1 MIVIYGADWCKWCK
15 AAKKLAEDR
24 GLKHVWKDVEDLAVY
39 EEMKSKV
46 PPGTTK
52 IPQIFWHDQ
61 YIGGHDAFL
70 AEIENTSGGFGD
82 GKI

>member
-1 MIVIYGADWCKWCK
+1 MIVIYGAEWCKWCK

-46 PPGTTK
+46 PLGTTK